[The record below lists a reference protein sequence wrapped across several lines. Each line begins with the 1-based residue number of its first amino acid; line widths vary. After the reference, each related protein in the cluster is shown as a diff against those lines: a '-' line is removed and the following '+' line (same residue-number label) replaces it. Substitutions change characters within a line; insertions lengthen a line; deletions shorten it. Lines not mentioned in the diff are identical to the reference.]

1 MSYDEACAKLGEFPA
16 TVSGYPKY
24 LSHAVAVFK
33 TSATM
38 VKRMRLTAPRR
49 NRLDKH
55 SNELQ
60 AAKKVAEEF
69 LALCKET
76 VIPVWGDGTF
86 GASTKGHASAPNKRL
101 QRLQSKYIPIVT
113 SSEYKT
119 SQRSPCRGVPL
130 RELPTVPGASR
141 WCPKCAPHAACNGI
155 VMWRPRST
163 SGTFSSSSARRATT
177 PCPYSS
183 DNHHRTHAHPKG
195 STTRTLYDV
204 QS

>member
-24 LSHAVAVFK
+24 LSHAVAVFT

-76 VIPVWGDGTF
+76 VLLVWGDGNF
-86 GASTKGHASAPNKRL
+86 SPSTRGHAPAPNKRL
-101 QRLQSKYIPIVT
+101 QRLLSKYIPIVT

-119 SQRSPCRGVPL
+119 SQMSPCCGVPF
-130 RELPTVPGASR
+130 RELPSPGRKRAVSKV
-141 WCPKCAPHAACNGI
+141 CPKCNVQWNRDVAAALNIGHIFKLQCQ
-155 VMWRPRST
+155 T
-163 SGTFSSSSARRATT
+163 CDHSSPLQLR
-177 PCPYSS
+177 
-183 DNHHRTHAHPKG
+183 
-195 STTRTLYDV
+195 
-204 QS
+204 